1 MSMNDTPSGDRLV
14 IGLFG
19 PRNAG
24 KSSIINALT
33 SQELAV
39 TSPVA
44 GTTTDPVRKA
54 MELLP
59 IGPVVLIDTAG
70 LGDQGELGELR
81 VKKTLEELRRCDLA
95 VVVTNIG
102 DGPDTE
108 LEILEIMRKRG
119 IPAVRALNFCDDG
132 EPSETVRREVEARSE
147 IAPCYVSAIT
157 GYGIEELK
165 QRIIEAAPKEEERN
179 LLAGLLLPGENVV
192 FVVPIDKAAPKGRL
206 ILPQQQAIRA
216 ALDMGAVSCVCQPET
231 LAEVLGNM
239 RTPPALVVTDSQAFS
254 RVSEIVPREIPLT
267 SFSILFARKK
277 GDFEALCEGAQ
288 AIGRLPR
295 NGKVLILEGCTHH
308 RQDDDIGTVK
318 IPRLIRK
325 ARGEDVRFDWGH
337 GRTMPEEI
345 GEYDLVIHCGACMLN
360 RREMQYRIGESK
372 AAGVPITNY
381 GMAIAYVLGIL
392 PRALEPF
399 RL

>member
-1 MSMNDTPSGDRLV
+1 MSMNETPSGDRLV

-24 KSSIINALT
+24 KSSVINALT

-70 LGDQGELGELR
+70 LGDEGELGELR
-81 VKKTLEELRRCDLA
+81 VKKSLEELRRCDLA
-95 VVVTNIG
+95 VVVTRVT
-102 DGPDTE
+102 DEPETE
-108 LEILEIMRKRG
+108 LEILELMKKRG
-119 IPAVRALNFCDDG
+119 IPAVRALNFCDEG
-132 EPSETVRREVEARSE
+132 EPAEAVRREAEARSK
-147 IAPCYVSAIT
+147 IPPCYISART

-165 QRIIEAAPKEEERN
+165 RRIIEAAPKEEEKN
-179 LLAGLLLPGENVV
+179 LLAGLLLPGESVV

-231 LAEVLGNM
+231 LADTLGNM
-239 RTPPALVVTDSQAFS
+239 KTPPALVVTDSQAFGK
-254 RVSEIVPREIPLT
+254 VSEIVPPELPLT

-277 GDFEALCEGAQ
+277 GDFEALCEGAR
-288 AIGRLPR
+288 AIGRLPE

-325 ARGEDVRFDWGH
+325 ARGEGVQFAWGH
-337 GRTMPEEI
+337 GRTMPEELE
-345 GEYDLVIHCGACMLN
+345 EYDLVVHCGACMLN
-360 RREMQYRIGESK
+360 RREMQYRIDTAK

-381 GMAIAYVLGIL
+381 GMTIAYVLGIL